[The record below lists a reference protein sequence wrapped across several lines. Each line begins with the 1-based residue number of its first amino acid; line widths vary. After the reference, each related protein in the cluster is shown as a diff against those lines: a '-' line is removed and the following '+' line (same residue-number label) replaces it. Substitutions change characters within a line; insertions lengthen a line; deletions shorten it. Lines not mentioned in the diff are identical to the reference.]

1 MNIEVFTQVFTSHS
15 GTFGVPSGETV
26 APWRRPAH
34 DMLGLRF
41 LPKGKVGG
49 IALFALSVQ
58 FTGRIQY
65 IVQIAAGKPSVMVVF
80 VVLGYI
86 EIYGPSLS

>member
-1 MNIEVFTQVFTSHS
+1 
-15 GTFGVPSGETV
+15 
-26 APWRRPAH
+26 
-34 DMLGLRF
+34 MLGLRF

-86 EIYGPSLS
+86 EIYGTFAFISVTGIENLLYQFDFCLLYTSDAADE